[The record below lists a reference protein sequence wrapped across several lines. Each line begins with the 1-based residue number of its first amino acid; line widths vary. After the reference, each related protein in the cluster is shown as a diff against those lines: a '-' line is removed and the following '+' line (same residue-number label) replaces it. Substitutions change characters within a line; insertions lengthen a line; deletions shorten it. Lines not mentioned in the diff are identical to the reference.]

1 MGSFPR
7 EIRVAKYRYRVVD
20 VFTETALEG
29 NPLAV
34 FPDAAGISGAV
45 MQKIARELN
54 LSETVFV
61 VPVTRG
67 DCAARV
73 RIFTS
78 TMEML
83 FAGHPTIGASF
94 VLLDEGLVPKE
105 PGHFQLE
112 EKIGPVEVRAES
124 GVRPLIWL
132 RTPAITFGKTY
143 DRAVCA
149 RALGLES
156 SDLLEIAPQVASAG
170 NPNIFIALRD
180 QGAVDRA
187 WIDLSG
193 LRAIQPAGEGSVCVF
208 VFTPTAEGAYS
219 RMFAPE
225 HGVIEDPATGSATS
239 PLAAFML
246 RNGLAP
252 RDKGSRFISEQ
263 GTKMGRRSLLH
274 VLIHGENGAD
284 GIEVG
289 GYVTPLVEATMTLPE
304 LEP

>member
-1 MGSFPR
+1 M
-7 EIRVAKYRYRVVD
+7 AQYRYRVVD
-20 VFTETALEG
+20 VFTRAALEG

-34 FPDAAGISGAV
+34 FPDAAGIDDGT

-67 DCAARV
+67 DCAAHI

-78 TMEML
+78 TMEMV

-94 VLLDEGLVPKE
+94 VLLEEGLVPKE
-105 PGHFQLE
+105 AGHFLLE
-112 EKIGPVEVRAES
+112 EKVGPVAIRVEEDD
-124 GVRPLIWL
+124 RPLIWMK
-132 RTPAITFGKTY
+132 TPPIQFGRTY
-143 DRAVCA
+143 DSAVCA
-149 RALGLES
+149 RALGLDPK
-156 SDLLEIAPQVASAG
+156 DLLDTAPQLATAG
-170 NPNIFIALRD
+170 NPNIFVAVKD
-180 QGAVDRA
+180 KSVVDRA
-187 WIDLSG
+187 WLDLSG
-193 LRAIQPAGEGSVCVF
+193 LRSIQPAGEEPVCAF
-208 VFTPTAEGAYS
+208 IFAPTTYGAYS

-225 HGVIEDPATGSATS
+225 HGVIEDPATGSATG

-263 GTKMGRRSLLH
+263 GTKMGRKSILH
-274 VLIHGENGAD
+274 VLIHGDQGRD

-289 GYVTPLVEATMTLPE
+289 GYVTPLVEATMSL
-304 LEP
+304 

>member
-1 MGSFPR
+1 MAR
-7 EIRVAKYRYRVVD
+7 YRYRVVD

-34 FPDAAGISGAV
+34 FPDASGIDDGT

-67 DCAARV
+67 DCAARI

-83 FAGHPTIGASF
+83 FAGHPTVGASF
-94 VLLDEGLVPKE
+94 VLLEEGLVPKE
-105 PGHFQLE
+105 SGHFLLE
-112 EKIGPVEVRAES
+112 EKVGPVAVRVER
-124 GVRPLIWL
+124 GDRPLIWL
-132 RTPAITFGKTY
+132 KTPPIKFGKTY

-149 RALGLES
+149 RALGLEPA
-156 SDLLEIAPQVASAG
+156 DLLEIAPPQLVSAG
-170 NPNIFIALRD
+170 NPLIFIAARD
-180 QGAVDRA
+180 KGAVDRA
-187 WIDLSG
+187 LLDRSG
-193 LRAIQPAGEGSVCVF
+193 LRSIQPAGEGAVCVF
-208 VFTPTAEGAYS
+208 VFAPTVDGAYS

-225 HGVIEDPATGSATS
+225 HGVIEDPATGSATG

-246 RNGLAP
+246 RNGLTP

-274 VLIHGENGAD
+274 VLIHGENGVD

-289 GYVTPLVEATMTLPE
+289 GYVTPLVEATMTLP
-304 LEP
+304 